1 MDSTTQAWL
10 ELQCQFIAT
19 AKRAVVL
26 LGSPEKASYEPMA
39 HWPTNRSVDAGL
51 VQLCEQCLA
60 NQSCLPFT
68 RPTVTKDTVIV
79 TPVDVA
85 GRRFGVIAVLVAT
98 NDPIRVAEIEKLLQW
113 GVEWFSW
120 LAKERQ
126 TYRAQDD
133 RLVALIELFVLL
145 LKNDQLREASQ
156 QLVDWLQ
163 HRFSAKR
170 VSVGLSDL
178 DVLSIKAISGV
189 DQVQERLPE
198 TNLTLA
204 AMCESQQQGCS
215 IVFPTLT
222 EGTQAQ
228 FHQQLSVETN
238 SGAVVSIPLLNKNKV
253 VGVICLTGVGDF
265 TDVDLRF
272 CEQVALLLGP
282 LIALKQRPLAREP
295 VLKKINQSSWLKK
308 IIAVSI
314 AGLVLLSC
322 IVEGTHKITAKAVI
336 NSEKKQFITVLQDG
350 FIADAFVMPGDH
362 VVAGQLLAVLEDGD
376 LQLELQKWQSK
387 KKQYMKSYNVALSKQ
402 DRGGVNVYR
411 AQLDQADAQTL
422 LIREQLKRL
431 RLIAP
436 FDGIVVKG
444 DLKQSLGSPVKL
456 GDTLYEV
463 AKQGQYRLMLD
474 IGEQDIRYV
483 KRGLQG
489 ELLLTSLPADTQPFI
504 LDAIT
509 PIAAVKEGSSYFQA
523 EAKLPSTAEGMR
535 PGMTGLATIAVDDKP
550 LIWLWT
556 HRLFEAVYR
565 WYWAL

>member
-1 MDSTTQAWL
+1 M
-10 ELQCQFIAT
+10 
-19 AKRAVVL
+19 
-26 LGSPEKASYEPMA
+26 
-39 HWPTNRSVDAGL
+39 
-51 VQLCEQCLA
+51 
-60 NQSCLPFT
+60 
-68 RPTVTKDTVIV
+68 
-79 TPVDVA
+79 
-85 GRRFGVIAVLVAT
+85 IAVLVAT

-265 TDVDLRF
+265 TDVDLRYVIGYF
-272 CEQVALLLGP
+272 
-282 LIALKQRPLAREP
+282 
-295 VLKKINQSSWLKK
+295 
-308 IIAVSI
+308 
-314 AGLVLLSC
+314 AGKNCFS
-322 IVEGTHKITAKAVI
+322 
-336 NSEKKQFITVLQDG
+336 
-350 FIADAFVMPGDH
+350 
-362 VVAGQLLAVLEDGD
+362 
-376 LQLELQKWQSK
+376 
-387 KKQYMKSYNVALSKQ
+387 
-402 DRGGVNVYR
+402 
-411 AQLDQADAQTL
+411 
-422 LIREQLKRL
+422 
-431 RLIAP
+431 
-436 FDGIVVKG
+436 
-444 DLKQSLGSPVKL
+444 
-456 GDTLYEV
+456 
-463 AKQGQYRLMLD
+463 
-474 IGEQDIRYV
+474 
-483 KRGLQG
+483 
-489 ELLLTSLPADTQPFI
+489 
-504 LDAIT
+504 
-509 PIAAVKEGSSYFQA
+509 
-523 EAKLPSTAEGMR
+523 
-535 PGMTGLATIAVDDKP
+535 
-550 LIWLWT
+550 
-556 HRLFEAVYR
+556 
-565 WYWAL
+565 